1 MKKMMVMGSVGCGKT
16 TLCQKLHGFDI
27 LYKKTQAVDY
37 FQEMI
42 DTPGEFVQHRQL
54 YSALTVTA
62 ADAAVIAILQS
73 VTEKK
78 QTFSPMFASIFA
90 KPVIGIVTKVDLA
103 ESDKDIERAE
113 RELKL
118 AGAKKI
124 FHISSVEE
132 TGIEELRAYLE
143 D

>member
-1 MKKMMVMGSVGCGKT
+1 
-16 TLCQKLHGFDI
+16 
-27 LYKKTQAVDY
+27 
-37 FQEMI
+37 MI

-124 FHISSVEE
+124 FYISSVEE
-132 TGIEELRAYLE
+132 TGIDELRAYLE

>member
-1 MKKMMVMGSVGCGKT
+1 
-16 TLCQKLHGFDI
+16 I
-27 LYKKTQAVDY
+27 LYKKTQAVEY

-62 ADAAVIAILQS
+62 ADASVIAILQS

-113 RELKL
+113 RELRM
-118 AGAKKI
+118 AGAKHI
-124 FHISSVEE
+124 FYISSVEE

>member
-16 TLCQKLHGFDI
+16 TLCQKLHGYDI
-27 LYKKTQAVDY
+27 LYKKTQAVEY

-62 ADAAVIAILQS
+62 ADASVIAILQS

-113 RELKL
+113 RNYAWL
-118 AGAKKI
+118 ARSI
-124 FHISSVEE
+124 FFIF
-132 TGIEELRAYLE
+132 LR
-143 D
+143 

>member
-1 MKKMMVMGSVGCGKT
+1 MDMI
-16 TLCQKLHGFDI
+16 FYI
-27 LYKKTQAVDY
+27 KKTQAVEY

-62 ADAAVIAILQS
+62 ADASVIAILQS

-103 ESDKDIERAE
+103 ESEKDIERAE
-113 RELKL
+113 RELRM
-118 AGAKKI
+118 AGAKHI
-124 FHISSVEE
+124 FYISSLEE

>member
-1 MKKMMVMGSVGCGKT
+1 MGMI
-16 TLCQKLHGFDI
+16 F
-27 LYKKTQAVDY
+27 YNKKTQAVEY

-62 ADAAVIAILQS
+62 ADASVIAILQS

-113 RELKL
+113 RELRM
-118 AGAKKI
+118 AGAKHI
-124 FHISSVEE
+124 FYISSVEE